1 MRLELFRA
9 LRSGLRPH
17 TRSGGYAADSIG
29 RCAWM
34 QTAMPNFSAALGL
47 CSLAAIGGCAGLLPH
62 DPGPGFEQLETL
74 AATGVVAVDDL
85 YPTRSGR
92 WSYEV
97 TAGDDAGEEVVIR
110 RVNTVGFATSWVDA
124 PGESRGEFWR
134 LDDDG
139 NVTLEAVVSYARET
153 VSLFDPPLIV
163 AYAGLAPATPRR
175 HEVAMEVVDLN
186 NPALRKTSGT
196 ATMTIE
202 YVDDRRL
209 KTPLGELVAKR
220 VVLSFKADLSLADV
234 TRTTTTYVVAGLGP
248 IVIESQEDQV
258 MLKVVRIRKRRTLVL
273 RKVTE

>member
-1 MRLELFRA
+1 MR
-9 LRSGLRPH
+9 P
-17 TRSGGYAADSIG
+17 AD
-29 RCAWM
+29 
-34 QTAMPNFSAALGL
+34 FSAALGL

-62 DPGPGFEQLETL
+62 GPGPGFEQLETL
-74 AATGVVAVDDL
+74 AATGAVAVDDL

-92 WSYEV
+92 WSYAV
-97 TAGDDAGEEVVIR
+97 TAGDNAGEEVVIR
-110 RVNTVGFATSWVDA
+110 RVNTLGFSTTWVDA

-139 NVTLEAVVSYARET
+139 NVTLEAVVSHARET
-153 VSLFDPPLIV
+153 ISLFEPPLVV

-175 HEVAMEVVDLN
+175 HEVAMEVVDLK
-186 NPALRKTSGT
+186 NPARRKTSGT

-220 VVLSFKADLSLADV
+220 VVVSFEADLSLADV

-248 IVIESQEDQV
+248 IVIEWQEDQV
-258 MLKVVRIRKRRTLVL
+258 MLNVIRTRKRRTLVL
-273 RKVTE
+273 KKVTE